1 MRSIRV
7 LLTDDYAPWRR
18 HVRTML
24 EARPQLEVVG
34 EASSG
39 SEAIEKAKDLKPDV
53 VFLDISLP
61 DLNGFE
67 VTLRIFED
75 APQSKV
81 IILSQQIDED
91 LVRAALGA
99 GASGFLLKT
108 APPADIVSAVEA
120 AMAGKTYVYAGQSVV
135 HS

>member
-24 EARPQLEVVG
+24 EAQPQLEVVG

-39 SEAIEKAKDLKPDV
+39 SEAIEKAKDLKPDI

-108 APPADIVSAVEA
+108 APPADILSAVEA

>member
-7 LLTDDYAPWRR
+7 LVIDDYAPWRR
-18 HVRTML
+18 HVRAMV

-39 SEAIEKAKDLKPDV
+39 SEAVQKVKDLKPDV
-53 VFLDISLP
+53 VLLDISLP

-67 VTLRIFED
+67 VALRIFED

-81 IILSQQIDED
+81 IFLSQQNDED
-91 LVRAALGA
+91 LARAALDA

-108 APPADIVSAVEA
+108 APSAEILSAVEA
-120 AMAGKTYVYAGQSVV
+120 AIGARPTSTWTQA
-135 HS
+135 